1 MTPGGNENLQPVFE
15 RLQRGMLI
23 VGAIGLAGTATFYAH
38 DPEQFFRS
46 YLLAFVFWIGLPLG
60 CMAILMLHHLTGG
73 DWGLPIRRP
82 LEAGTRTFPVVLLL
96 FLPLLFGLKRLY
108 PWMRPEV
115 VAADPILQAKHFYLN
130 PQFFLVRVAVYI
142 VAWLGMSYF
151 LSKWSEEEDQSGDPS
166 IARKLEGFSGPGLII
181 YGITV
186 TYASI
191 DWVMSLEPHWYSTI
205 FGMIFMVTGVLG
217 AMAMVIIVASLLA
230 KHEPYA
236 RLVVPSQFNDL
247 GNLLL
252 TFVMLW
258 AYLSFSQ
265 WLIIWSG
272 NLRDEIPWYMTR
284 GRGAWE
290 GWGLF
295 LIIFHF
301 AIPFLLLLQR
311 GVKQRGRALLWVA
324 VMLVVTDFLAVIWMI
339 VPAFSPDRVRIH
351 PLDLTALCGVGGI
364 WVSAFIWQLKKR
376 PLWPLRAARAEGLA
390 QQHGD

>member
-1 MTPGGNENLQPVFE
+1 MTPGENLRPAFD
-15 RLQRGMLI
+15 RLQRAMLI
-23 VGAIGLAGTATFYAH
+23 VGLTAITTTFGFYARN
-38 DPEQFFRS
+38 PEQFFRS
-46 YLLAFVFWIGLPLG
+46 YLLAFVFWIGFPLG
-60 CMAILMLHHLTGG
+60 GMAILMLNHLTGG

-82 LEAGTRTFPVVLLL
+82 LEAATRTFPAILILFIPLLL
-96 FLPLLFGLKRLY
+96 GLKTLY

-115 VAADPILQAKHFYLN
+115 VTGDAVLRAKAFYLN
-130 PQFFLVRVAVYI
+130 PSFFLTRAAIYFVI
-142 VAWLGMSYF
+142 WFGLSYV
-151 LSKWSEEEDQSGDPS
+151 LNKWSEEQDRTGDP
-166 IARKLEGFSGPGLII
+166 ALAKRLEGLSGPGLIF
-181 YGITV
+181 YGLTV

-205 FGMIFMVTGVLG
+205 FGMIFMMIGVLC

-230 KHEPYA
+230 RHEPFA
-236 RLVVPSQFNDL
+236 SMVVPAQFNDL

-284 GRGAWE
+284 ARGAWE

-301 AIPFLLLLQR
+301 SVPFLLLLQR
-311 GVKQRGRALLWVA
+311 GLKRRVRALAWIAAAL
-324 VMLVVTDFLAVIWMI
+324 LVTDFMVVIWMV
-339 VPAFSPDRVRIH
+339 VPAFEPNRVHIH
-351 PLDLTALCGVGGI
+351 PQDLTAMCGIGGI
-364 WVSAFIWQLKKR
+364 WVAAFVWQLKRR
-376 PLWPLRAARAEGLA
+376 PLLPLHAAQAEGVA
-390 QQHGD
+390 QHGD

>member
-1 MTPGGNENLQPVFE
+1 MTPAGSENLQPVFE

-60 CMAILMLHHLTGG
+60 CMAILMLNHLTGG

-82 LEAGTRTFPVVLLL
+82 LEAGTRTFPVVLML
-96 FLPLLFGLKRLY
+96 FLPLLF
-108 PWMRPEV
+108 WIE
-115 VAADPILQAKHFYLN
+115 AALSLDAAGSGGGGSDFAGETFLFESAI
-130 PQFFLVRVAVYI
+130 FLVRVAVYI

-151 LSKWSEEEDQSGDPS
+151 LSKWSEEEDQTGDPS

-236 RLVVPSQFNDL
+236 SLAVPSQFNDL

-272 NLRDEIPWYMTR
+272 NLRDEIPWYMSR

-290 GWGLF
+290 GWGLC

-301 AIPFLLLLQR
+301 AVPFLLLLQR
-311 GVKQRGRALLWVA
+311 GVKRRGRALLWVA

-339 VPAFSPDRVRIH
+339 VPAFSPDRVHIH

-376 PLWPLRAARAEGLA
+376 PIWPLRAARAEGLA

>member
-1 MTPGGNENLQPVFE
+1 MTPGENLRPAFD
-15 RLQRGMLI
+15 RLQRAMLI
-23 VGAIGLAGTATFYAH
+23 VGLTALITTFGFYARN
-38 DPEQFFRS
+38 PEQFFRS
-46 YLLAFVFWIGLPLG
+46 YLLAFVFWIGFPLG
-60 CMAILMLHHLTGG
+60 SMAILMLNHLTGG

-82 LEAGTRTFPVVLLL
+82 LEAATRTFPAILILFVPLLL
-96 FLPLLFGLKRLY
+96 GLKTLY

-115 VAADPILQAKHFYLN
+115 VTGDAILRAKAFYLN
-130 PQFFLVRVAVYI
+130 PSFFLTRAAIYFVI
-142 VAWLGMSYF
+142 WFGLSYF
-151 LSKWSEEEDQSGDPS
+151 LNKWSEEQDRTGDP
-166 IARKLEGFSGPGLII
+166 AVAKRLEGLSGPGLIF
-181 YGITV
+181 YGLTV

-205 FGMIFMVTGVLG
+205 FGMIFMMIGVLG

-230 KHEPYA
+230 RHEPFA
-236 RLVVPSQFNDL
+236 SLVVPAQFNDL

-284 GRGAWE
+284 ARGAWE

-301 AIPFLLLLQR
+301 SVPFLLLLQR
-311 GVKQRGRALLWVA
+311 RLKRRVRVLAWVA
-324 VMLVVTDFLAVIWMI
+324 AALILTDFMVVIWMV
-339 VPAFSPDRVRIH
+339 VPAFEPNRVHIH
-351 PLDLTALCGVGGI
+351 PQDLTAMCGIGGI
-364 WVSAFIWQLKKR
+364 WVAAFVWQLKRR
-376 PLWPLRAARAEGLA
+376 PLLPLHAAQAEGVA
-390 QQHGD
+390 QHGD

>member
-1 MTPGGNENLQPVFE
+1 MTPGENLRPAFD

-23 VGAIGLAGTATFYAH
+23 AGLTALTTTFGFYARN
-38 DPEQFFRS
+38 PEQFFRS
-46 YLLAFVFWIGLPLG
+46 YLLAYVFWVGFPLG
-60 CMAILMLHHLTGG
+60 SMAILMLNHLTGG

-82 LEAGTRTFPVVLLL
+82 LEAATRTFPAILVLLI
-96 FLPLLFGLKRLY
+96 PLLFGLKTLY

-115 VAADPILQAKHFYLN
+115 VTGDAVLRAKAFYLN
-130 PQFFLVRVAVYI
+130 PSFFLTRAAIYFVI
-142 VAWLGMSYF
+142 WFGLSYF
-151 LSKWSEEEDQSGDPS
+151 LNKWSEEQDRTGDPS
-166 IARKLEGFSGPGLII
+166 LAKRLEGLSGPGLIF
-181 YGITV
+181 YGLTV

-205 FGMIFMVTGVLG
+205 FGMIFMMIGVLC

-230 KHEPYA
+230 RHEPFA
-236 RLVVPSQFNDL
+236 SMVVPAQFNDL

-284 GRGAWE
+284 ARGAWE

-301 AIPFLLLLQR
+301 SVPFLLLLQR
-311 GVKQRGRALLWVA
+311 GLKRRVRALSWIAAAL
-324 VMLVVTDFLAVIWMI
+324 LVTDFMVVIWMV
-339 VPAFSPDRVRIH
+339 VPSFEPNHVHIH
-351 PLDLTALCGVGGI
+351 PQDLTAMCGIGGI
-364 WVSAFIWQLKKR
+364 WVAAFVWQLKRR
-376 PLWPLRAARAEGLA
+376 PLLPLHAAQGEGVAE
-390 QQHGD
+390 HGD

>member
-1 MTPGGNENLQPVFE
+1 MTPGENLRPAFD

-23 VGAIGLAGTATFYAH
+23 AGLAALTTTFGFYARNP
-38 DPEQFFRS
+38 DQFFRS
-46 YLLAFVFWIGLPLG
+46 YLLAFVFWIGFPLG
-60 CMAILMLHHLTGG
+60 SMAILMLNHLTGG

-82 LEAGTRTFPVVLLL
+82 LEAATRTFPAILILFIPLLL
-96 FLPLLFGLKRLY
+96 GLKTLY

-115 VAADPILQAKHFYLN
+115 VTGDAVLRAKAFYLN
-130 PQFFLVRVAVYI
+130 PSFFLTRAAIYFVI
-142 VAWLGMSYF
+142 WFGLSYV
-151 LSKWSEEEDQSGDPS
+151 LNKWSEEQDRTGDP
-166 IARKLEGFSGPGLII
+166 ALAKRLEGLSGPGLIF
-181 YGITV
+181 YGLTV

-205 FGMIFMVTGVLG
+205 FGMIFMMIGVLC

-230 KHEPYA
+230 RHEPFA
-236 RLVVPSQFNDL
+236 SMVVPAQFNDL

-284 GRGAWE
+284 ARGAWE

-301 AIPFLLLLQR
+301 SVPFLLLLQR
-311 GVKQRGRALLWVA
+311 GLKRRVRALAWIAAAL
-324 VMLVVTDFLAVIWMI
+324 LVTDFMVVIWMV
-339 VPAFSPDRVRIH
+339 VPAFEPNRVHIH
-351 PLDLTALCGVGGI
+351 PQDLTAMCGIGGI
-364 WVSAFIWQLKKR
+364 WVAAFVWQLKRR
-376 PLWPLRAARAEGLA
+376 PLLPLHAAQAEGVA
-390 QQHGD
+390 QHGD

>member
-1 MTPGGNENLQPVFE
+1 MTPGENLRPAFD
-15 RLQRGMLI
+15 RLQRAMLI
-23 VGAIGLAGTATFYAH
+23 VGLTALTTTFGFYARSP
-38 DPEQFFRS
+38 DQFFRS
-46 YLLAFVFWIGLPLG
+46 YLLAFVFWIGFPLG
-60 CMAILMLHHLTGG
+60 SMAILMLNHLTGG

-82 LEAGTRTFPVVLLL
+82 LEAATRTFPAILILFIPLLL
-96 FLPLLFGLKRLY
+96 GLKTLY

-115 VAADPILQAKHFYLN
+115 VTGDAILRAKAFYLN
-130 PQFFLVRVAVYI
+130 PSFFLTRAAIYFVI
-142 VAWLGMSYF
+142 WFGLSYF
-151 LSKWSEEEDQSGDPS
+151 LNKWSEEQDRTGDP
-166 IARKLEGFSGPGLII
+166 ALAKRLEGLSGPGLIF
-181 YGITV
+181 YGLTV

-205 FGMIFMVTGVLG
+205 FGMIFMMIGVLC

-230 KHEPYA
+230 RHEPFA
-236 RLVVPSQFNDL
+236 SLVVPAQFNDL

-284 GRGAWE
+284 ARGAWE

-301 AIPFLLLLQR
+301 SVPFLLLLQR
-311 GVKQRGRALLWVA
+311 GLKRRVRALAWIAAAL
-324 VMLVVTDFLAVIWMI
+324 LVTDFMVVIWMV
-339 VPAFSPDRVRIH
+339 VPAFEPNRVHIH
-351 PLDLTALCGVGGI
+351 PQDLTAMCGIGGI
-364 WVSAFIWQLKKR
+364 WVAAFVWQLKRR
-376 PLWPLRAARAEGLA
+376 PLLPLHAAQAEGVA
-390 QQHGD
+390 QRGD

>member
-1 MTPGGNENLQPVFE
+1 MTPGENLRPAFD
-15 RLQRGMLI
+15 RLQRAMLI
-23 VGAIGLAGTATFYAH
+23 VGLTALITTFGFYARN
-38 DPEQFFRS
+38 PEQFFRS
-46 YLLAFVFWIGLPLG
+46 YLLAFIFWIGFPLG
-60 CMAILMLHHLTGG
+60 SMAILMLNHLTGG

-82 LEAGTRTFPVVLLL
+82 LEAATRTFPAILILFIPLLL
-96 FLPLLFGLKRLY
+96 GLKTLY

-115 VAADPILQAKHFYLN
+115 VTGDAILRAKAFYLN
-130 PQFFLVRVAVYI
+130 PSFFLTRAAIYFVI
-142 VAWLGMSYF
+142 WFGLSYF
-151 LSKWSEEEDQSGDPS
+151 LNKWSEEQDRTGDP
-166 IARKLEGFSGPGLII
+166 ALAKRLEGLSGPGLIF
-181 YGITV
+181 YGLTV

-205 FGMIFMVTGVLG
+205 FGMIFMMIGVLG

-230 KHEPYA
+230 RHEPFA
-236 RLVVPSQFNDL
+236 SLVVPAQFNDL

-284 GRGAWE
+284 ARGAWE

-301 AIPFLLLLQR
+301 SVPFLLLLQR
-311 GVKQRGRALLWVA
+311 GLKRRVRALAWVA
-324 VMLVVTDFLAVIWMI
+324 AALLVTDFMVVIWMV
-339 VPAFSPDRVRIH
+339 VPAFEPNRVHIH
-351 PLDLTALCGVGGI
+351 PQDLTAMCGIGGI
-364 WVSAFIWQLKKR
+364 WVAAFVWQLKRR
-376 PLWPLRAARAEGLA
+376 PLLPLHAAQAEGVA
-390 QQHGD
+390 QHGD

>member
-1 MTPGGNENLQPVFE
+1 MTPGENLRPAFD

-23 VGAIGLAGTATFYAH
+23 VGLTALTTTFGFYARN
-38 DPEQFFRS
+38 PEQFFRS
-46 YLLAFVFWIGLPLG
+46 YLLAFVFWIGFPLG
-60 CMAILMLHHLTGG
+60 SMAILMLNHLTGG

-82 LEAGTRTFPVVLLL
+82 LEAATRTFPAILILFIPLLL
-96 FLPLLFGLKRLY
+96 GLKTLY

-115 VAADPILQAKHFYLN
+115 VTGDAVLRAKAFYLN
-130 PQFFLVRVAVYI
+130 PSFFLTRAAIYFVI
-142 VAWLGMSYF
+142 WFGLSYF
-151 LSKWSEEEDQSGDPS
+151 LNKWSEEQDRTGDP
-166 IARKLEGFSGPGLII
+166 ALAKRLEGLSGPGLIF
-181 YGITV
+181 YGLTV

-205 FGMIFMVTGVLG
+205 FGMIFMMIGVLC

-230 KHEPYA
+230 RHEPFA
-236 RLVVPSQFNDL
+236 SMVVPAQFNDL

-284 GRGAWE
+284 ARGAWE

-301 AIPFLLLLQR
+301 SVPFLLLLQR
-311 GVKQRGRALLWVA
+311 GLKRRVRALAWIAAALL
-324 VMLVVTDFLAVIWMI
+324 MTDFMVVIWMV
-339 VPAFSPDRVRIH
+339 VPAFEPNRVHIH
-351 PLDLTALCGVGGI
+351 PQDLTAMCGIGGI
-364 WVSAFIWQLKKR
+364 WVAAFVWQLKR
-376 PLWPLRAARAEGLA
+376 GPLLPLHAAQAEGVA
-390 QQHGD
+390 QHGD

>member
-1 MTPGGNENLQPVFE
+1 MTPGENLRPAFD

-23 VGAIGLAGTATFYAH
+23 AGLAALTTTFGFYARNP
-38 DPEQFFRS
+38 DQFFRS
-46 YLLAFVFWIGLPLG
+46 YLLAFVFWIGFPLG
-60 CMAILMLHHLTGG
+60 SMAILMLNHLTGG

-82 LEAGTRTFPVVLLL
+82 LEAATRTFPAILILFIPLLL
-96 FLPLLFGLKRLY
+96 GLKTLY

-115 VAADPILQAKHFYLN
+115 VTGDAVLRAKAFYLN
-130 PQFFLVRVAVYI
+130 PSFFLTRAAIYFVI
-142 VAWLGMSYF
+142 WFGLSYF
-151 LSKWSEEEDQSGDPS
+151 LNKWSEEQDRTGDP
-166 IARKLEGFSGPGLII
+166 ALAKRLEGLSGPGLIF
-181 YGITV
+181 YGLTV

-205 FGMIFMVTGVLG
+205 FGMIFMMIGVLC

-230 KHEPYA
+230 RHEPFA
-236 RLVVPSQFNDL
+236 SMVVPAQFNDL

-284 GRGAWE
+284 ARGAWE

-301 AIPFLLLLQR
+301 SVPFLLLLQR
-311 GVKQRGRALLWVA
+311 GLKRRVRALAWIAAAL
-324 VMLVVTDFLAVIWMI
+324 LVTDFMVVIWMV
-339 VPAFSPDRVRIH
+339 VPAFEPNRVHIH
-351 PLDLTALCGVGGI
+351 PQDLTAMCGIGGI
-364 WVSAFIWQLKKR
+364 WVAAFVWQLKRR
-376 PLWPLRAARAEGLA
+376 PLLPLHAAQAEGVA
-390 QQHGD
+390 QHGD

>member
-1 MTPGGNENLQPVFE
+1 MTPGENLRPAFD
-15 RLQRGMLI
+15 RLQRAMLI
-23 VGAIGLAGTATFYAH
+23 VGLTALITTFGFYARN
-38 DPEQFFRS
+38 PEQFFRS
-46 YLLAFVFWIGLPLG
+46 YLLAFVFWIGFPLG
-60 CMAILMLHHLTGG
+60 SMAILMLNHLTGG

-82 LEAGTRTFPVVLLL
+82 LEAATRTFPAILILFIPLLL
-96 FLPLLFGLKRLY
+96 GLKTLY

-115 VAADPILQAKHFYLN
+115 VTGDAILRAKAFYLN
-130 PQFFLVRVAVYI
+130 PSFFLTRAAIYFVI
-142 VAWLGMSYF
+142 WFGLSYF
-151 LSKWSEEEDQSGDPS
+151 LNKWSEEQDRTGDPTL
-166 IARKLEGFSGPGLII
+166 AKRLEGLSGPGLIF
-181 YGITV
+181 YGLTV

-205 FGMIFMVTGVLG
+205 FGMIFMMIGVLG

-230 KHEPYA
+230 RHEPFA
-236 RLVVPSQFNDL
+236 SLVVPAQFNDL

-284 GRGAWE
+284 ARGAWE

-301 AIPFLLLLQR
+301 SVPFLLLLQR
-311 GVKQRGRALLWVA
+311 GLKRRVRALAWVA
-324 VMLVVTDFLAVIWMI
+324 AALLMTDFMVVIWMV
-339 VPAFSPDRVRIH
+339 VPAFEPNRVHIH
-351 PLDLTALCGVGGI
+351 PQDLTAMCGIGGI
-364 WVSAFIWQLKKR
+364 WVAAFVWQLKRR
-376 PLWPLRAARAEGLA
+376 PLLPLHAAQAEGVT
-390 QQHGD
+390 QHGG

>member
-1 MTPGGNENLQPVFE
+1 MTPGENLRPAFD
-15 RLQRGMLI
+15 RLQRAMLI
-23 VGAIGLAGTATFYAH
+23 VGLTALITTFGFYARN
-38 DPEQFFRS
+38 PEQFFRS
-46 YLLAFVFWIGLPLG
+46 YLLAFVFWIGFPLG
-60 CMAILMLHHLTGG
+60 SMAILMLNHLTGG

-82 LEAGTRTFPVVLLL
+82 LEAATRTFPAILILFIPLLL
-96 FLPLLFGLKRLY
+96 GLKTLY

-115 VAADPILQAKHFYLN
+115 VTGDAILRAKAFYLN
-130 PQFFLVRVAVYI
+130 PSFFLTRAAIYFVI
-142 VAWLGMSYF
+142 WFGLSYF
-151 LSKWSEEEDQSGDPS
+151 LNKWSEEQDRTGDP
-166 IARKLEGFSGPGLII
+166 ALAKRLEGLSGPGLIF
-181 YGITV
+181 YGLTV

-205 FGMIFMVTGVLG
+205 FGMIFMMIGVLG

-230 KHEPYA
+230 RHEPFA
-236 RLVVPSQFNDL
+236 SLVVPAQFNDL

-284 GRGAWE
+284 ARGAWE

-301 AIPFLLLLQR
+301 SVPFLLLLQR
-311 GVKQRGRALLWVA
+311 GLKRRVRALAWVA
-324 VMLVVTDFLAVIWMI
+324 AALLVTDFMVVIWMV
-339 VPAFSPDRVRIH
+339 VPAFEPNRVHIH
-351 PLDLTALCGVGGI
+351 PQDLTAMCGIGGI
-364 WVSAFIWQLKKR
+364 WVAAFVWQLKRR
-376 PLWPLRAARAEGLA
+376 PLLPLHAAQAEGVA
-390 QQHGD
+390 QHGD

>member
-1 MTPGGNENLQPVFE
+1 MTPGENLRPAFD

-23 VGAIGLAGTATFYAH
+23 AGLAALTTTFGFYARNP
-38 DPEQFFRS
+38 DQFFRS
-46 YLLAFVFWIGLPLG
+46 YLLAFVFWIGFPLG
-60 CMAILMLHHLTGG
+60 SMAILMLNHLTGG

-82 LEAGTRTFPVVLLL
+82 LEAATRTFPAILILFIPLLL
-96 FLPLLFGLKRLY
+96 GLKTLY

-115 VAADPILQAKHFYLN
+115 VTGDAVLRAKAFYLN
-130 PQFFLVRVAVYI
+130 PSFFLTRAAIYFVI
-142 VAWLGMSYF
+142 WFGLSYV
-151 LSKWSEEEDQSGDPS
+151 LNKWSEEQDRTGDP
-166 IARKLEGFSGPGLII
+166 ALAKRLEGLSGPGLIF
-181 YGITV
+181 YGLTV

-205 FGMIFMVTGVLG
+205 FGMIFMMIGVLC

-230 KHEPYA
+230 RHEPFA
-236 RLVVPSQFNDL
+236 SMVVPAQFNDL

-284 GRGAWE
+284 ARGAWE

-301 AIPFLLLLQR
+301 SVPFLLLLQR
-311 GVKQRGRALLWVA
+311 GLKRRVRALAWIAAALLVTDFMVVIWMVVPAFEPNRVHIHPQDLTAMCGIGGLWVA
-324 VMLVVTDFLAVIWMI
+324 
-339 VPAFSPDRVRIH
+339 AFV
-351 PLDLTALCGVGGI
+351 
-364 WVSAFIWQLKKR
+364 WQLKRR
-376 PLWPLRAARAEGLA
+376 PLLPLHAAQAEGVA
-390 QQHGD
+390 QHGD

>member
-1 MTPGGNENLQPVFE
+1 MTPGENLRPAFD

-23 VGAIGLAGTATFYAH
+23 AGLAALTTTFGFYARNP
-38 DPEQFFRS
+38 DQFFRS
-46 YLLAFVFWIGLPLG
+46 YLLAFVFWIGFPLG
-60 CMAILMLHHLTGG
+60 SMAILMLNHLTGG

-82 LEAGTRTFPVVLLL
+82 LEAATRTFPAILILFIPLLL
-96 FLPLLFGLKRLY
+96 GLKTLY

-115 VAADPILQAKHFYLN
+115 VTGDAVLRAKAFYLN
-130 PQFFLVRVAVYI
+130 PSFFLTRAAIYFVI
-142 VAWLGMSYF
+142 WFGLSYF
-151 LSKWSEEEDQSGDPS
+151 LNKWSEEQDRTGDP
-166 IARKLEGFSGPGLII
+166 ALAKRLEGLSGPGLIF
-181 YGITV
+181 YGLTV

-205 FGMIFMVTGVLG
+205 FGMIFMMIGVLC

-230 KHEPYA
+230 RHEPFA
-236 RLVVPSQFNDL
+236 SMVVPAQFNDL

-284 GRGAWE
+284 ARGAWE

-301 AIPFLLLLQR
+301 SVPFLLLLQR
-311 GVKQRGRALLWVA
+311 GLKRRVRALSWIAAAL
-324 VMLVVTDFLAVIWMI
+324 LVTDFMVVIWMV
-339 VPAFSPDRVRIH
+339 VPAFEPNRVHIH
-351 PLDLTALCGVGGI
+351 PQDLTAMCGIGGI
-364 WVSAFIWQLKKR
+364 WVAAFVWQLKRR
-376 PLWPLRAARAEGLA
+376 PLLPLHAAQAEGVA
-390 QQHGD
+390 QHGD